1 MNRGTPFLRITTPAL
16 ALVAGCFLDTKPIAT
31 HELGATTGPSVG
43 NAGASGSDMS
53 PPQVMTGSA
62 GHDSATADPA
72 DAGTRE
78 AATPVVTTT
87 PPPAASGMSDA
98 GTAPPPATTP
108 SDAGSTKPPS
118 AQCDGLGSYGLRA
131 ALDVTWDATAWSDVG
146 RGTVELYGL
155 VQVDAIDP
163 MTHALSAS
171 FRACGLT
178 LPTLNSSALCSSYE
192 LQFPEST
199 WETSDRLPAQKLAGT
214 YKCDGAACTLKL
226 EPASYAMGI
235 RLAEPHGDWPKVE
248 DTTLAQFSDDDADG
262 FPGVSVDVV
271 SVASLP
277 SGQNGCTGTGSPTGP
292 SQGPGSGSPVPGNQ
306 GNQGNQ
312 GPGNQ
317 GSGNQGNPW
326 AGTPTPFVPTQIG
339 QLLLGL
345 RTQLTAAMQLSS
357 DCELQ
362 ETTASDASLGLRA
375 AGCFVTDGTD
385 PSTATLGCSEELR
398 ASYDETLPQYEVL
411 EKGKAPKASG
421 PGAGPSRKE
430 PSAGTI
436 LKAVRFAPGTQ
447 VGCEEA
453 RGIML

>member
-1 MNRGTPFLRITTPAL
+1 MNRGNPFLRITTPAL
-16 ALVAGCFLDTKPIAT
+16 ALVAGCLLDTKPITT

-43 NAGASGSDMS
+43 NAGAGGSDMS
-53 PPQVMTGSA
+53 PAQDSA
-62 GHDSATADPA
+62 GRDSATADPA
-72 DAGTRE
+72 DAGARD

-87 PPPAASGMSDA
+87 PPPAASSVSDA
-98 GTAPPPATTP
+98 GTVPPPATTP

-146 RGTVELYGL
+146 RGTAELYGL

-178 LPTLNSSALCSSYE
+178 LPMLNSSALCSSYE
-192 LQFPEST
+192 LQFPERT
-199 WETSDRLPAQKLAGT
+199 WETGDHLPAQKLAGT
-214 YKCDGAACTLKL
+214 YECDGAACTLKL
-226 EPASYAMGI
+226 DPASYALGI
-235 RLAEPHGDWPKVE
+235 RLKEPHGHWPKVE
-248 DTTLAQFSDDDADG
+248 DTTLSQFSDDDADG

-277 SGQNGCTGTGSPTGP
+277 SGQNGCTTGSSTGP
-292 SQGPGSGSPVPGNQ
+292 SQGPGSGS
-306 GNQGNQ
+306 Q

-317 GSGNQGNPW
+317 GTQWPS
-326 AGTPTPFVPTQIG
+326 TPGAPTTPTTPFVPTQIG

-345 RTQLTAAMQLSS
+345 RTQLTAAMRLSS

-375 AGCFVTDGTD
+375 AGCFVTEGTD
-385 PSTATLGCSEELR
+385 RSTATLGCSEELR
-398 ASYDETLPQYEVL
+398 ASYDDTLPQYEVL
-411 EKGKAPKASG
+411 EKGKAPKGGG

-430 PSAGTI
+430 PSAGTL

-453 RGIML
+453 RGIMF